1 MTAKQEMLLGFNSD
15 TEDFRTKL
23 MQHGVIGKSE
33 KLEAAFQ
40 RALDYAYSDSPVLI
54 TAETGTGKDI
64 CARFIHVEGP
74 RNGGPFI
81 AVNCSAIPHDL
92 FESQFYGHARGA
104 FTGANNSHAGFFER
118 ANGGTLFLDE
128 INSLFLAGQPKLLR
142 AIQEGECHPLGSERI
157 LRFNVRIIC
166 ASNCDL
172 EAEVKAGRFR
182 QDLFYRINILQQTLP
197 PLRER
202 KEDIPLLAAS
212 HLKFLLSQMEKASPR
227 HWPWSSSSRRA
238 KDFTEGALAKMME
251 YNWPGNVREL
261 KNRVERAWVLC
272 RQKEIRE
279 KDLDFETPSAVLAEE
294 SFQAQQKRMLGAF
307 QRNRI
312 QEALRAANG
321 NKTQAAKLAG
331 MHPRSF
337 FRLISKHNRESVHIQ
352 SPVDALASNEAAS

>member
-1 MTAKQEMLLGFNSD
+1 MAEKQEMLLGFSSD
-15 TEDFRTKL
+15 IEDFRLKL
-23 MQHGVIGKSE
+23 RQHGIVGKSE

-64 CARFIHVEGP
+64 CAKFIHFEGP
-74 RNGGPFI
+74 RSGGPFI
-81 AVNCSAIPHDL
+81 AVNCSAIPQDL

-104 FTGANNSHAGFFER
+104 FTGAINTHTGFFER

-142 AIQEGECHPLGSERI
+142 AIQEGECHPLGGERI
-157 LRFNVRIIC
+157 LRFDVRIIC

-172 EAEVKAGRFR
+172 EAEVKTGRFR

-212 HLKFLLSQMEKASPR
+212 HLKFLVAQMEKTGAR
-227 HWPWSSSSRRA
+227 RLPWSSSSRRA
-238 KDFTEGALAKMME
+238 KDFTEGALAKMMKFH
-251 YNWPGNVREL
+251 WPGNVREL
-261 KNRVERAWVLC
+261 KNRVERAWVVC
-272 RQKEIRE
+272 RQKEIGE
-279 KDLDFETPSAVLAEE
+279 SDLDFETSSAVLAQE
-294 SFQAQQKRMLGAF
+294 SLHAQQKRIVKALQKG
-307 QRNRI
+307 RI
-312 QEALRAANG
+312 QELLRAANG

-337 FRLISKHNRESVHIQ
+337 FRLISKHNQESIQ
-352 SPVDALASNEAAS
+352 MQSSV